1 MAATTRDGRRPQPPE
16 PRAIPTYR
24 KVEASRYLRMSHR
37 ELHYWVSGV
46 DDYYGE
52 GPVAPL
58 VSAADPARQR
68 LSFDNLLELHV
79 LAALEHLKGI
89 SMPVASR
96 ALDFLRTEVGVAR
109 PLIDERMRRDGKA
122 ILVDRLTRDA
132 DIGQDGRT
140 SALEMLDAHLD
151 RIERNPAGIATRLF
165 PFTRRRPRD
174 RQSAER
180 EPRLVAID
188 PGVAFGRA
196 AIAGSRVPT
205 AEVADRY
212 GAGDSIADLVAD
224 YELTTPAIEEAIRFE
239 LNLKAG

>member
-1 MAATTRDGRRPQPPE
+1 MAATTRDGRRQE
-16 PRAIPTYR
+16 PKEDRATPTYR

-68 LSFDNLLELHV
+68 LSFENLLELHV

-89 SMPVASR
+89 NLLQARR
-96 ALDFLRTEVGVAR
+96 ALDFLQARLGVAR
-109 PLIDERMRRDGKA
+109 PLIDERMRTEGKT
-122 ILVDRLTRDA
+122 ILVHRLEQDSGIDRK
-132 DIGQDGRT
+132 GRT
-140 SALEMLDAHLD
+140 SALEGLDVHMD
-151 RIERNPAGIATRLF
+151 RIERNPDGVATRLF

-180 EPRLVAID
+180 EPRLIAID

-196 AIAGSRVPT
+196 AIAGSRIPT
-205 AEVADRY
+205 ADVAERY

-224 YELTTPAIEEAIRFE
+224 YALTAPEIEEAIRFE
-239 LNLKAG
+239 LNLRGA

>member
-1 MAATTRDGRRPQPPE
+1 MAATKRGGRRQQSPE
-16 PRAIPTYR
+16 FRTIPTYR

-68 LSFDNLLELHV
+68 LSFENLLELHV
-79 LAALEHLKGI
+79 LAALEHVKGI
-89 SMPVASR
+89 NMLEASR
-96 ALDFLRTEVGVAR
+96 ALDFLQARFGVAR
-109 PLIDERMRRDGKA
+109 PLVDERMRTEGKT
-122 ILVDRLTRDA
+122 ILVHRLEQDSGIDRE
-132 DIGQDGRT
+132 GRA
-140 SALEMLDAHLD
+140 SALERLDVHLD
-151 RIERNPAGIATRLF
+151 RIEWNTAGIGTRLF

-174 RQSAER
+174 RQAAER
-180 EPRLVAID
+180 EPRLIAID

-205 AEVADRY
+205 AEVAERY

-224 YELTTPAIEEAIRFE
+224 CALTAPEIEEAIRFE
-239 LNLKAG
+239 LNLKA